1 VITRGQQQRDDDGR
15 GLDDIRDVRRTV
27 LQITDSYVDVRC
39 RRSDIC
45 SDRFDNC
52 REAGVRAA
60 VRNEYE
66 RRPG

>member
-1 VITRGQQQRDDDGR
+1 
-15 GLDDIRDVRRTV
+15 V

-45 SDRFDNC
+45 GDRFDNC